1 MEDFDPVEVFVAI
14 ADFKGTEESNVSL
27 RAGQCVQVRVLC
39 VCVCVCVCVCMCV
52 CFEGG
57 VFNVCSSL

>member
-39 VCVCVCVCVCMCV
+39 VCVCVLKV
-52 CFEGG
+52 
-57 VFNVCSSL
+57 VFLMCSSL